1 MAAFNLT
8 AELNLRGPSNINQVV
23 GNIRRQ
29 LSTLTLDL
37 NINPNTSRGV
47 QAVTANIRTLSTAL
61 RDAQSNAAALSTTL
75 SNLVT
80 TINNAGNA
88 AANAGNALNRLNTQ
102 TRAAQA
108 AARDGATAMENF
120 GAQSALAIR
129 RFAAFS
135 VATGAVYSF
144 TRALSSAYSEFIN
157 FNKEFVRLQQVTNSS
172 ASGLAGLS
180 QEITRLSTGLGVSS
194 SELLTVSSTLAQ
206 AGLSAN
212 QTKTALEALA
222 KSALAPSFDNLN
234 ETVEGSIAL
243 MRQFGLSAG
252 DLESA
257 LGSINAV
264 AAKFAVESS
273 DIITAIQRTGGVFAS
288 ASKGVSQGKDALNE
302 FIAVFTSVRAT
313 TRESAETIATGL
325 RTIFTRIQRGNTIQ
339 ALKEYGITLT
349 DLEGKFVGPYEAVRR
364 LSEGLRGLDPRD
376 LRFSEI
382 VEELGGFRQIG
393 KVIPLIQ
400 QFATAQQALSVAQRG
415 AGSLAGDAAKAQE
428 SLAIRVNKVREEFI
442 ALIRDIGQT
451 QSFQKFVDI
460 SLQLASALISVAS
473 AAKDVLPA
481 ITAIAAIRAVP
492 AIAQFAG
499 GFGRG
504 ITRRNEGGPI
514 RKFAT
519 GGLVPGS
526 GNRDTVPAMLT
537 PGEFVIRKK
546 AVETIGA
553 SNLARMNVGGK
564 VQKFEDG
571 GYVEGSALRALKQLT
586 RDFLMPKSRKG
597 GRRKISFVGQQAVSI
612 SKNISPELLKQIEE
626 EGRLVYGTGLGALA
640 KGDPGLIVDKIINV
654 ALAKTQKQK
663 EGRLKKTQG
672 ALTFSAAGLQRGPRA
687 PKGQMEKAL
696 VRYQQDPEYRKAMGL
711 GASGDVLQAL
721 SAFRKSGGQTSLA
734 GVFSEEAISKI
745 ESGIPRYIAAL
756 GNEPQKIA
764 KAKTAQQYLRSFAG
778 GATASKAGHATAFS
792 ETINQML
799 KSGIIQEFA
808 DGGFV
813 QKFAQK
819 QPKYNSGL
827 VKSVQKA
834 GSFENLINQ
843 NMVDSNGNYNFGLVS
858 LRSGTKTGSR
868 TETRPIEGTDKI
880 ARINVGV
887 LSDVNNFNKQIE
899 KDITSKL
906 KESIFNT
913 GKMLSGKLR
922 GSSKIS
928 LSSTKQALGG
938 ATLSSATGS
947 IFEAALQMVGAPY
960 VDKIE
965 SIKSMDFPFGLGP
978 AAPLFGAGFPQQ
990 VPTDATRTI
999 GGSGKGISDFMEQ
1012 VSRFVKATE
1021 TGKFTKSLGS
1031 PIGTP
1036 SSLISSRLISQ
1047 IKTPAQ
1053 IEKVNEILRR
1063 FQIPNFR
1070 IGDLSDPKKLSKYES
1085 ILNKSLQ
1092 RNPNA
1097 IQALEVEQ
1105 FATGGSVQDTVPA
1118 LLTPGEFVINKT
1130 AAQRIGY
1137 SQLNRLNKADK
1148 VQGFN
1153 KGGAVGNI
1161 QNFANGGMV
1170 QSFFIGG
1177 AVQAGSQIIRQLP
1190 QLATAIAQAVRIL
1203 PRNLPQGNGW
1213 LASNTGTRAM
1223 GLPQSR
1229 GGMLRNLLSDPM
1241 SLVFGSGLLGE
1252 GISGVIGG
1260 KRGEAAGSAFAGGA
1274 GVAGVVASIVGVT
1287 TPFGL
1292 LATAT
1297 TGLIAGFNA
1306 YNKSIRDSN
1315 IAENNKKVEDS
1326 SERLSQTLD
1335 KLSQS
1340 GKITSTS
1347 LDSIRTEIGSIISAQ
1362 QENIRSRTEE
1372 AQPGIMSNITEAL
1385 YNIGTTFGLAPSSGA
1400 GRIDRGALSQNL
1412 FSESKTGAEQ
1422 IAQTFSTLMQRGM
1435 TFNQISAKLDTG
1447 AKVEIPGLRDIL
1459 GEERTP
1465 QISELSRSLAIAQRG
1480 TQITDLEA
1488 KLADLIESRNSLAS
1502 FDPGR
1507 EVFDIRIKE
1516 TAQAYA
1522 LAINAS
1528 NAELQRQQQELNNV
1542 QKATAVVV
1550 SRLNLF
1556 AEAMKNVDAATI
1568 RASSEFEE
1576 AQRQIDV
1583 GVGSRLGGRATIAQ
1597 PSRMNEAVLENLRA
1611 YSPEE
1616 ISRTISQFGQNLNLN
1631 PEFTK
1636 RAQGAAL
1643 SQRVLQ
1649 TDLPKILNSIAAEER
1664 DANFG
1669 DTSRANTIRNQL
1681 KEALKAGGVTD
1692 TTEIDRVIEDVITN
1706 IEKLGKG
1713 EITFD
1718 TIAANSETFAKL
1730 FKTNSEALQAYSN
1743 VVKSANNIF
1752 ANFVSKINEYSNAI
1766 EQSINT
1772 QLQANQIRA
1781 GGDIQ
1786 LREALGQRVSLN
1798 ERNQLF
1804 NNEILG
1810 MTATI
1815 GAGNRPIAGTGT
1827 TDPNEIAR
1835 RLAAAEQRKRELE
1848 AQSTTGGPQKFAS
1861 ELSQVTIQINQYE
1874 NALKKLANDTNRAAN
1889 ALNEI
1894 SRLRQLRETRRES
1907 FLDFASNLN
1916 DPEYMTNFM
1925 QQAASLSAVM
1935 SGRGTMD
1942 DIRSAREGFQR
1953 RVSAGFVS
1961 QDQLQIE
1968 STQLTQQIVAILE
1981 RAMGGPLPQGLREQI
1996 ASDFGTLPEEQN
2008 AIKEYKD
2015 ATEAQARATEIMG
2028 IRMQEGANYLFTK
2041 VREAGDLWV
2050 AAVRLSANQ
2059 AAAQMA
2065 APPGAPVQQAGAK
2078 AKGGLIYANEGQYID
2093 FQPKGTDTVPA
2104 MLTPGEFVVNAKA
2117 TKKNL
2122 GLLKQI
2128 NSSGKASGFSKGGVV
2143 YLADGGQVEAIERDR
2158 RQYSLNIQSLKAQ
2171 RDSLGYLGV
2180 DGQFVWNAQSGASKE
2195 FAEKRYNE
2203 IETEIQK
2210 AEQEL
2215 ANFNNKYPETPKPPA
2230 QQQAEQQRQQA
2241 QQQQQQQVPLSP
2253 KQKAQQEKERRK
2265 QAVLDEK
2272 ERRKQA
2278 AMANNPGYAARV
2290 GREQAKQQ
2298 KEQMEAVQRFPDLDP
2313 KDAIKEYRKEKRAR
2327 VQEMNERYGRSV
2339 SIFTSS
2345 NNRQTDD
2352 VKIEESIGPILSQ
2365 TEVEA
2370 IERKTYGGLTKAEY
2384 DNQRK
2389 QEEEARRARLDE
2401 IQASVASTET
2411 PEAKL
2416 EEQRRNKII
2425 ADYEAQQK
2433 IDKEKRNKSIAERQA
2448 RDAEA
2453 RNRGFRD
2460 AAQEAGVKAKE
2471 KAEAKIAEQRAT
2483 DKEKRAADK
2492 ASIEAGTNAGVSKT
2506 QRIQELLATDPA
2518 YENQRKDF
2526 ALTEYIKTRI
2536 QEKYSD
2542 DLTDKK
2548 DPARDRAN
2556 LERLISDATADYNAK
2571 RRQLQEQAN
2580 VSKEKFANQ
2589 NVQIGLQQFQEGV
2602 DKSPLVAA
2610 GTAIPKAGY
2619 GVIRAGV
2626 GYTVAGAM
2634 ALKNLNPA
2642 NRPEDI
2648 AFNNE
2653 IINSAMAQGEAGLQ
2667 TILAT
2672 GADLGYKLGLD
2683 NLDLITTPEAYGMGP
2698 AGAGLRPRMTMM
2710 EESDKQP
2717 SNIEASTEPS
2727 RGLFD
2732 KQGRGDAQARA
2743 AIANFIASGPRTS
2756 AYAGIVGDASTTPS
2770 AIIQPKRNKTP
2781 GAYQA
2786 TAEMARAR
2794 INQIN
2799 EQEANKARGAY
2810 STEAIKQN
2818 KTIRAFEES
2827 VIGQTLGL
2835 SPGSLGELVTA
2846 ENVQRG
2852 ATNIAQVAGEGAID
2866 AFGGASSLVKSGE
2879 AAVAKGLTR
2888 AASATNRGI
2897 ERVGGKLVDIAEA
2910 GIESARTNAPLLPQ
2924 LPLPKIGS
2932 KITEALKARRVAR
2945 ETRRGQGALTREAL
2959 ETAEKN
2965 ANLAEANRRISII
2978 PMEDIQSDIAQR
2990 VTRGYES
2997 SQRLADMGL
3006 PPLDFSNKS
3015 LAQIARETSENIT
3028 PENLPTTIRNFSKKT
3043 GTTKQAE
3050 TASKAYEMSSREEF
3064 LRRQAEIQARKQA
3077 ITQSDKSSG
3086 SLSTPLNQPES
3097 IIPNVISQPTPTAAT
3112 LSTSESIL
3120 MAKVAR
3126 AKELSRAG
3134 LSGLSPSE
3142 QEIFQKLMRDPDV
3155 LQALNPRK
3163 VQNRSLGGLIYASKG
3178 TLVPYQ
3184 PRGTDTVPAMLTPGE
3199 FVVNKAAT
3207 QRNLPLLKA
3216 INNNSQYMSRGG
3228 KVSYFA
3234 DGGQASGSMGA
3245 GGVSSFSLDSSAFS
3259 DAVGT
3264 FGTSVSELKTVLGN
3278 FGDGAGT
3285 LAKSA
3290 TDLASAFG
3298 GISTSAGALSAAASI
3313 LQGATQGLASPIA
3326 AFTSSI
3332 DRISS
3337 TLNNMKDINVNITGS
3352 IPPISIV
3359 VEVNG
3364 GDGLKDELKPFADE
3378 IYNKIGQRLAQATNG
3393 LFKIET
3399 TS

>member
-1 MAAFNLT
+1 
-8 AELNLRGPSNINQVV
+8 
-23 GNIRRQ
+23 
-29 LSTLTLDL
+29 
-37 NINPNTSRGV
+37 
-47 QAVTANIRTLSTAL
+47 
-61 RDAQSNAAALSTTL
+61 
-75 SNLVT
+75 
-80 TINNAGNA
+80 
-88 AANAGNALNRLNTQ
+88 
-102 TRAAQA
+102 
-108 AARDGATAMENF
+108 
-120 GAQSALAIR
+120 
-129 RFAAFS
+129 
-135 VATGAVYSF
+135 
-144 TRALSSAYSEFIN
+144 
-157 FNKEFVRLQQVTNSS
+157 
-172 ASGLAGLS
+172 
-180 QEITRLSTGLGVSS
+180 
-194 SELLTVSSTLAQ
+194 
-206 AGLSAN
+206 
-212 QTKTALEALA
+212 
-222 KSALAPSFDNLN
+222 
-234 ETVEGSIAL
+234 
-243 MRQFGLSAG
+243 
-252 DLESA
+252 
-257 LGSINAV
+257 
-264 AAKFAVESS
+264 
-273 DIITAIQRTGGVFAS
+273 
-288 ASKGVSQGKDALNE
+288 
-302 FIAVFTSVRAT
+302 
-313 TRESAETIATGL
+313 
-325 RTIFTRIQRGNTIQ
+325 
-339 ALKEYGITLT
+339 
-349 DLEGKFVGPYEAVRR
+349 
-364 LSEGLRGLDPRD
+364 
-376 LRFSEI
+376 
-382 VEELGGFRQIG
+382 
-393 KVIPLIQ
+393 
-400 QFATAQQALSVAQRG
+400 
-415 AGSLAGDAAKAQE
+415 
-428 SLAIRVNKVREEFI
+428 
-442 ALIRDIGQT
+442 
-451 QSFQKFVDI
+451 
-460 SLQLASALISVAS
+460 
-473 AAKDVLPA
+473 
-481 ITAIAAIRAVP
+481 
-492 AIAQFAG
+492 
-499 GFGRG
+499 
-504 ITRRNEGGPI
+504 
-514 RKFAT
+514 
-519 GGLVPGS
+519 
-526 GNRDTVPAMLT
+526 
-537 PGEFVIRKK
+537 
-546 AVETIGA
+546 
-553 SNLARMNVGGK
+553 
-564 VQKFEDG
+564 
-571 GYVEGSALRALKQLT
+571 
-586 RDFLMPKSRKG
+586 
-597 GRRKISFVGQQAVSI
+597 
-612 SKNISPELLKQIEE
+612 
-626 EGRLVYGTGLGALA
+626 
-640 KGDPGLIVDKIINV
+640 
-654 ALAKTQKQK
+654 
-663 EGRLKKTQG
+663 
-672 ALTFSAAGLQRGPRA
+672 
-687 PKGQMEKAL
+687 
-696 VRYQQDPEYRKAMGL
+696 
-711 GASGDVLQAL
+711 
-721 SAFRKSGGQTSLA
+721 
-734 GVFSEEAISKI
+734 
-745 ESGIPRYIAAL
+745 
-756 GNEPQKIA
+756 
-764 KAKTAQQYLRSFAG
+764 
-778 GATASKAGHATAFS
+778 
-792 ETINQML
+792 
-799 KSGIIQEFA
+799 
-808 DGGFV
+808 
-813 QKFAQK
+813 
-819 QPKYNSGL
+819 
-827 VKSVQKA
+827 
-834 GSFENLINQ
+834 
-843 NMVDSNGNYNFGLVS
+843 
-858 LRSGTKTGSR
+858 
-868 TETRPIEGTDKI
+868 
-880 ARINVGV
+880 
-887 LSDVNNFNKQIE
+887 
-899 KDITSKL
+899 
-906 KESIFNT
+906 
-913 GKMLSGKLR
+913 
-922 GSSKIS
+922 
-928 LSSTKQALGG
+928 
-938 ATLSSATGS
+938 
-947 IFEAALQMVGAPY
+947 
-960 VDKIE
+960 
-965 SIKSMDFPFGLGP
+965 
-978 AAPLFGAGFPQQ
+978 
-990 VPTDATRTI
+990 
-999 GGSGKGISDFMEQ
+999 
-1012 VSRFVKATE
+1012 
-1021 TGKFTKSLGS
+1021 
-1031 PIGTP
+1031 
-1036 SSLISSRLISQ
+1036 
-1047 IKTPAQ
+1047 
-1053 IEKVNEILRR
+1053 
-1063 FQIPNFR
+1063 
-1070 IGDLSDPKKLSKYES
+1070 
-1085 ILNKSLQ
+1085 
-1092 RNPNA
+1092 
-1097 IQALEVEQ
+1097 
-1105 FATGGSVQDTVPA
+1105 
-1118 LLTPGEFVINKT
+1118 
-1130 AAQRIGY
+1130 
-1137 SQLNRLNKADK
+1137 
-1148 VQGFN
+1148 
-1153 KGGAVGNI
+1153 
-1161 QNFANGGMV
+1161 
-1170 QSFFIGG
+1170 
-1177 AVQAGSQIIRQLP
+1177 
-1190 QLATAIAQAVRIL
+1190 
-1203 PRNLPQGNGW
+1203 
-1213 LASNTGTRAM
+1213 
-1223 GLPQSR
+1223 
-1229 GGMLRNLLSDPM
+1229 
-1241 SLVFGSGLLGE
+1241 
-1252 GISGVIGG
+1252 
-1260 KRGEAAGSAFAGGA
+1260 
-1274 GVAGVVASIVGVT
+1274 
-1287 TPFGL
+1287 
-1292 LATAT
+1292 
-1297 TGLIAGFNA
+1297 
-1306 YNKSIRDSN
+1306 
-1315 IAENNKKVEDS
+1315 
-1326 SERLSQTLD
+1326 
-1335 KLSQS
+1335 
-1340 GKITSTS
+1340 
-1347 LDSIRTEIGSIISAQ
+1347 
-1362 QENIRSRTEE
+1362 
-1372 AQPGIMSNITEAL
+1372 
-1385 YNIGTTFGLAPSSGA
+1385 
-1400 GRIDRGALSQNL
+1400 
-1412 FSESKTGAEQ
+1412 
-1422 IAQTFSTLMQRGM
+1422 MQRGM

-1465 QISELSRSLAIAQRG
+1465 QISELSRSLAISQRG

-1516 TAQAYA
+1516 TAQAYS

-1550 SRLNLF
+1550 SRLNVF
-1556 AEAMKNVDAATI
+1556 AEAMKNVEAATI

-1576 AQRQIDV
+1576 AQRQIDI

-1616 ISRTISQFGQNLNLN
+1616 ISRTINQFGQNLNLN
-1631 PEFTK
+1631 PEFTQ

-1649 TDLPKILNSIAAEER
+1649 TDLPRILNSISEEER
-1664 DANFG
+1664 KANFG
-1669 DTSRANTIRNQL
+1669 DTSRADTIRNQL
-1681 KEALKAGGVTD
+1681 KAALNEGGITD
-1692 TTEIDRVIEDVITN
+1692 TTEIDRVVEDVITN
-1706 IEKLGKG
+1706 IEKLKG
-1713 EITFD
+1713 EITPD
-1718 TIAANSETFAKL
+1718 TIASNSETFAKL

-1743 VVKSANNIF
+1743 VVKSANNELG
-1752 ANFVSKINEYSNAI
+1752 AFVSRINEYSNAI

-1772 QLQANQIRA
+1772 QLQANQIRT

-1835 RLAAAEQRKRELE
+1835 RLAAAEQRKRDLELK
-1848 AQSTTGGPQKFAS
+1848 ATNSGTQKFAS

-1916 DPEYMTNFM
+1916 VPECMTNFM
-1925 QQAASLSAVM
+1925 QHAASLSAVM

-2028 IRMQEGANYLFTK
+2028 TRMQEGANYLFTK

-2065 APPGAPVQQAGAK
+2065 APPGVPVQQAGTK
-2078 AKGGLIYANEGQYID
+2078 VKGGLIYASEGQYID

-2128 NSSGKASGFSKGGVV
+2128 NSGGKASGFSKGGVV
-2143 YLADGGQVEAIERDR
+2143 YLADGGQVDPNENARRVLEQKINELKNLQNITGEYIEI
-2158 RQYSLNIQSLKAQ
+2158 N
-2171 RDSLGYLGV
+2171 GV
-2180 DGQFVWNAQSGASKE
+2180 QQFVARAGSWSNNE
-2195 FAEKRYNE
+2195 AETRYKQLE
-2203 IETEIQK
+2203 QQISETRDMINQ
-2210 AEQEL
+2210 L
-2215 ANFNNKYPETPKPPA
+2215 PPSPKPPA

-2241 QQQQQQQVPLSP
+2241 QQQQQQQQVPLSP

-2278 AMANNPGYAARV
+2278 AMANNPGFAARV
-2290 GREQAKQQ
+2290 GREEAKKQ
-2298 KEQMEAVQRFPDLDP
+2298 KEQMEATQRFPDLDP

-2327 VQEMNERYGRSV
+2327 VQEMNQRYAGSV
-2339 SIFTSS
+2339 NMFTSS

-2352 VKIEESIGPILSQ
+2352 VKTEESIGPILSQ

-2471 KAEAKIAEQRAT
+2471 KAEAKIAEQRAI

-2506 QRIQELLATDPA
+2506 QRMQELSATDPA

-2571 RRQLQEQAN
+2571 RRQVQEQFN
-2580 VSKEKFANQ
+2580 NNNSYGPQ
-2589 NVQIGLQQFQEGV
+2589 NIKTAVQQFQEGV

-2626 GYTVAGAM
+2626 GYAVAGAM

-2717 SNIEASTEPS
+2717 SNVEASTEPS

-2756 AYAGIVGDASTTPS
+2756 AYAGIAGDASTTPS

-2846 ENVQRG
+2846 ENIQRG
-2852 ATNIAQVAGEGAID
+2852 ATSLAQVAAEGAID
-2866 AFGGASSLVKSGE
+2866 AVGGGSSLVKTGE
-2879 AAVAKGLTR
+2879 ASVAKGLTR
-2888 AASATNRGI
+2888 VADTANRNIEGI
-2897 ERVGGKLVDIAEA
+2897 GNKLVDKVLDINIPKPNLSQKLSNFVKNRKIAKETQKKQRNFTNDALDNARKKADEA
-2910 GIESARTNAPLLPQ
+2910 DLIKKQQIEKAAKRWRF
-2924 LPLPKIGS
+2924 
-2932 KITEALKARRVAR
+2932 ITEKNDGTKTLQQITEENPPPRVSINQAKGVDPNISVRNKGVPPAIRGPKAVAMRPKTTDITAPGQYAQVVDYSVDRLIPSTSSPAAAARMAKELPGMIKANTRNILVDPNLVVHNKELGSIQAAGSYSSSTKTTMFRSETPDLGIARHEIGHNIQDVTGQFSTDATRIKFR
-2945 ETRRGQGALTREAL
+2945 EFQPEIDKFLDSPEG
-2959 ETAEKN
+2959 
-2965 ANLAEANRRISII
+2965 LAKLYK
-2978 PMEDIQSDIAQR
+2978 DLG
-2990 VTRGYES
+2990 TRGYSAQDIKKSPVELFTTLTQFEDTDAFAMNPQAQDILRKIVKS
-2997 SQRLADMGL
+2997 MGYK
-3006 PPLDFSNKS
+3006 D
-3015 LAQIARETSENIT
+3015 
-3028 PENLPTTIRNFSKKT
+3028 
-3043 GTTKQAE
+3043 
-3050 TASKAYEMSSREEF
+3050 
-3064 LRRQAEIQARKQA
+3064 
-3077 ITQSDKSSG
+3077 
-3086 SLSTPLNQPES
+3086 
-3097 IIPNVISQPTPTAAT
+3097 
-3112 LSTSESIL
+3112 
-3120 MAKVAR
+3120 
-3126 AKELSRAG
+3126 
-3134 LSGLSPSE
+3134 
-3142 QEIFQKLMRDPDV
+3142 
-3155 LQALNPRK
+3155 
-3163 VQNRSLGGLIYASKG
+3163 GGVVYASNG
-3178 TLVPYQ
+3178 MLIPYQ

-3207 QRNLPLLKA
+3207 QKNLPLLKA
-3216 INNNSQYMSRGG
+3216 INNNSQYMNKGG
-3228 KVSYFA
+3228 KVGYFA